1 MQFTRVFV
9 IRHGQTDWNASTRIQ
24 GQLDIGLNSVGV
36 EQAQQTGQAL
46 SDEVIDAVIA
56 SDLARARVT
65 AEHIA
70 KHHALKVHTDV
81 GLRERHFGSFQ
92 GRTFAQ
98 IEAESPPDAMAWRK
112 RVPDFQP
119 GGADNDGES
128 LLTFHARVVACANAL
143 CKMHM
148 GQNIVLVAHGG
159 VLDVLHREA
168 TKVSLQAP
176 RTWGLDN
183 AAINQLLWTPDSGF
197 SLVRWNDVSHLDGS
211 LDETA
216 A

>member
-1 MQFTRVFV
+1 MEFTRAFL
-9 IRHGQTDWNASTRIQ
+9 IRHGQTDWNAGTRIQ
-24 GQLDIGLNSVGV
+24 GQLDIGLNAVGV
-36 EQAQQTGQAL
+36 QQAEQTGQAL
-46 SDEVIDAVIA
+46 SDEVIDHVIA

-70 KHHALKVHTDV
+70 KPHGLQVRTDR

-98 IEAESPPDAMAWRK
+98 IESENPDDAMQWRK
-112 RVPDFQP
+112 RVPEFQP
-119 GGADNDGES
+119 GGAQNGGES
-128 LLTFHARVVACANAL
+128 LLAFHARVVACASAL
-143 CKMHM
+143 CRAHL
-148 GQNIVLVAHGG
+148 GENIVLVAHGG

-197 SLVRWNDVSHLDGS
+197 SLVRWNDVSHLDSS
-211 LDETA
+211 LDETSA
-216 A
+216 